1 MPGRRSPRRVKF
13 NLGPAGLELGSIAV
27 GLGLDIALA
36 GVNGIG

>member
-13 NLGPAGLELGSIAV
+13 NPSPAAIEPSSSPA